1 MGLPVVVK
9 ETGTVTAPTTVAAAV
24 MVKQTAAASLPAIAA
39 LADHNLLVHN
49 ADNRGHAKRR
59 GVTPD

>member
-1 MGLPVVVK
+1 MVVK

-49 ADNRGHAKRR
+49 ADNRGMRNDVA
-59 GVTPD
+59 